1 MPTGVDPMSTVT
13 TGVDRRMLILPA
25 LVLVAAALLGYA
37 VGHRASSPAPRE
49 QTQTESVAGVL
60 LGVPSQWHTVS
71 ATPAIPG
78 LLMRHAVLL
87 TPGDGSASG
96 LLAGVLPAGQ
106 GSPLP
111 SQFLARMRQRPST
124 AVVSLQEAQ
133 AYRYSGISIAGF
145 DKSVTLF
152 AIPYPGGNA
161 TGLACYAAPAV
172 STDLRTCQRIVATL
186 RFAGR
191 SQSYD
196 LTPQPDY
203 ARSLSAT
210 ISALAAQ
217 RVSSRGKMTAG
228 ATPHAIELLAGR
240 LAHAFARAAA
250 SLSGLQTTLAT
261 GQAQSALSGAVLK
274 ALAAYS
280 ALASAAGNR
289 SETSFAAARTLVDQA
304 EDGVDAALEG
314 FALLGYQ
321 PT

>member
-1 MPTGVDPMSTVT
+1 MT
-13 TGVDRRMLILPA
+13 TGVDRMTTATTGFDRRLLIMPA

-37 VGHRASSPAPRE
+37 AGHRPSGAAPRE
-49 QTQTESVAGVL
+49 QTQTASVAGVL
-60 LGVPSQWHTVS
+60 LGAPSQWRAVS
-71 ATPAIPG
+71 TASAIPG
-78 LLMRHAVLL
+78 LSLRRAVVLS
-87 TPGDGSASG
+87 PGDASASG

-106 GSPLP
+106 GNPLP
-111 SQFLARMRQRPST
+111 SQFLARMRQHPTT

-133 AYRYSGISIAGF
+133 AYRYSGISIPGF

-152 AIPYPGGNA
+152 VIPYPGGNA
-161 TGLACYAAPAV
+161 TALACYAAPAV
-172 STDLRTCQRIVATL
+172 SADLRSCQRIVATL

-210 ISALAAQ
+210 ISALDAQ
-217 RVSSRGKMTAG
+217 RVSLRGKIAAG
-228 ATPHAIELLAGR
+228 ATPHAIQLFAGR
-240 LAHAFARAAA
+240 LAQAFAHAAA
-250 SLSGLQTTLAT
+250 SLSGLETTLAT